1 MARDLYQRNLRVR
14 RNPKRNKW
22 AWVTVEE
29 RRVLM
34 HNMDEAHLL
43 NAMRMVDRRLISRRG
58 REAFY
63 VTMIPRLEKQLACL
77 RRTLEKK
84 RTQAR
89 VDGVVADAQ
98 NRARTQT
105 PNIETI

>member
-43 NAMRMVDRRLISRRG
+43 NAMRMVDRRLLSRRG
-58 REAFY
+58 REDFY
-63 VTMIPRLEKQLACL
+63 VTLIPRLQTQLACL

-84 RTQAR
+84 RLQATVSR
-89 VDGVVADAQ
+89 VVDDAQ
-98 NRARTQT
+98 NRTRTQNAT
-105 PNIETI
+105 A

>member
-14 RNPKRNKW
+14 LNPRRNKW
-22 AWVTVEE
+22 AWLTVDSK
-29 RRVLM
+29 RVLM

-43 NAMRMVDRRLISRRG
+43 NAMRMLDRRIISRRG

-63 VTMIPRLEKQLACL
+63 VNSIPRLEKQLACL

-84 RTQAR
+84 RIQRMAN
-89 VDGVVADAQ
+89 AQ
-98 NRARTQT
+98 NAIPTRTEDIQT
-105 PNIETI
+105 I